1 MRVSWITITQLVTV
15 VQIIVFLVETGNFM
29 CASHRPNDCFSF
41 ENCSFWFWLKWSSI
55 LYWATTRDKIGACA
69 NCIKLLLHVTRKVYL
84 FLYWRQKVLVW
95 IQWQTIN
102 TALRH
107 AMCTWHFDVM
117 QYLYLSFFVCLPLQ
131 LKFTYVSVQQLW
143 QNLFRLVFVFE
154 RNGSQLPAT
163 RRFISNELYSIN
175 RSCTWFYWLR
185 FWVGVLNKFK
195 IIQIP
200 WAMTKKILVFFTV
213 QN

>member
-1 MRVSWITITQLVTV
+1 MLHEKSIYFYI
-15 VQIIVFLVETGNFM
+15 GAKK
-29 CASHRPNDCFSF
+29 CSF
-41 ENCSFWFWLKWSSI
+41 EYNDKRS
-55 LYWATTRDKIGACA
+55 TRHLGTLCVLDISTSC
-69 NCIKLLLHVTRKVYL
+69 NICIFL
-84 FLYWRQKVLVW
+84 FCL
-95 IQWQTIN
+95 
-102 TALRH
+102 
-107 AMCTWHFDVM
+107 
-117 QYLYLSFFVCLPLQ
+117 LPLQ
-131 LKFTYVSVQQLW
+131 LKFTVSVQQLW
-143 QNLFRLVFVFE
+143 QNLFRLLLVFE